1 MTQSNPN
8 KLTYP
13 VNQIVTRT
21 ASVQLNPTV
30 NTSAYVA
37 NNTVGGLLTFPG
49 IAGPQQS
56 GIVQSIHVNAK
67 SVQTT
72 GYKFYLF
79 NSKPGTT
86 TVTDRANTAINAA
99 DIPSYIGV
107 YTLGAADTSLGTATI
122 NILDN
127 IGKSFVASTPNLYG
141 ILTVN
146 ATPTYTTTSDVF
158 VTLTVLQD

>member
-1 MTQSNPN
+1 
-8 KLTYP
+8 
-13 VNQIVTRT
+13 
-21 ASVQLNPTV
+21 
-30 NTSAYVA
+30 
-37 NNTVGGLLTFPG
+37 
-49 IAGPQQS
+49 
-56 GIVQSIHVNAK
+56 VNAK

-79 NSKPGTT
+79 NKNPGAT

-127 IGKSFVASTPNLYG
+127 IGKAFVASTPNLYA
-141 ILTVN
+141 ILTTS
-146 ATPTYTTTSDVF
+146 ATPTYTSTSDLF